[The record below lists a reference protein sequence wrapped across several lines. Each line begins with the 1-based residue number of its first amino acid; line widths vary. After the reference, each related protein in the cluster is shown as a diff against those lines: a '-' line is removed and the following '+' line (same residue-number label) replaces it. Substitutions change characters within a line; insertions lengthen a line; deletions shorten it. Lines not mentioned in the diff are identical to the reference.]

1 MDLKCP
7 QNKSTYKIYSKIIS
21 YLFELFPFVFL
32 IYYFDVVFFLV
43 FLPFF
48 CFTLRWFNSS
58 KMVTSTKTRSKFTH
72 SYKAKYLKCFEP
84 RRENKGFQFKL
95 DVAAGVELMP
105 KYLS

>member
-1 MDLKCP
+1 
-7 QNKSTYKIYSKIIS
+7 
-21 YLFELFPFVFL
+21 
-32 IYYFDVVFFLV
+32 
-43 FLPFF
+43 
-48 CFTLRWFNSS
+48 
-58 KMVTSTKTRSKFTH
+58 MVTSTKTRSKFTH